1 MNKDIKKMAAIETAK
16 YFSELGVTNKLVDM
30 RKVAETGLL
39 PAVTSAIPLKKPV
52 VNLEDFALQIERA
65 TENLADHPCGE
76 EMRNFTEKVKEHYQM
91 NLCKLEQAEQMKQ
104 PQSQVVV
111 QGAAAGALLGPKF
124 MNVGNFKIAQT
135 RLRQRELPETA
146 PAKEQKPNASRL
158 ARMVVEKVQFAIYK
172 DGMYLFEDGRY
183 KLVTPNRIKRLLNSF
198 FRGEAERYGFA
209 KLYSDIIDFID
220 CEQELV
226 VDDKA
231 FESTMYKIAFA
242 NGFLDTINGRFYLP
256 DPRIFFT
263 SNVALNYVEGVEGCP
278 NFDHYLMQIM
288 GGDYSLVERVYEVI
302 GIILSNDLNAKAI
315 FCAQGVTN
323 SSKSTLIKFI
333 ASFFDEEL
341 VTALSV
347 GDMDKNFALSEVI
360 GKALCVDTE
369 LPAAPL
375 KTGSVSK
382 LKQLSSM
389 DPLTSD
395 VKYKERVKF
404 ICRAKIFLATNHP
417 VQLTHEDMAF
427 MKRIVAIPFYY
438 EIQKSECNPEII
450 KSFELEKLAIAQ
462 KAINY
467 YCMLRQRNYV
477 FSGEYEVND
486 MFVGAE
492 TSLRTQSLLSERD
505 ALVRSFL
512 EECCQMTSLD
522 ELESTAALHSAYLE
536 FCTRYN
542 AFPCDQKCLTAIL
555 KQMLAGQ
562 IVHTKRRL
570 SPGANPCSV
579 LCGLVLK

>member
-1 MNKDIKKMAAIETAK
+1 MNEDIKKMAAKQTVDQISAIGGGT
-16 YFSELGVTNKLVDM
+16 KLAVM
-30 RKVAETGLL
+30 HQVAQTGLL
-39 PAVTSAIPLKKPV
+39 PAVNQVGLQGNPV
-52 VNLEDFALQIERA
+52 IVLTDFEWQLSQANANLRS
-65 TENLADHPCGE
+65 HPCGE
-76 EMRNFTEKVKEHYQM
+76 DMLRFVEEVQNAYSL
-91 NLCKLEQAEQMKQ
+91 NLSRLEQMEQQKKWVAVFETKNPASSSAPTFLNIGNTKLTQAKVRQ
-104 PQSQVVV
+104 PELSK
-111 QGAAAGALLGPKF
+111 ANAPKE
-124 MNVGNFKIAQT
+124 K
-135 RLRQRELPETA
+135 
-146 PAKEQKPNASRL
+146 KPNASRL
-158 ARMVVEKVQFAIYK
+158 ARMVVEQVRFAIYK
-172 DGMYLFEDGRY
+172 DGMYLFENGRY
-183 KLVTPNRIKRLLNSF
+183 KLVTQNRIKRLLNTF
-198 FRGEAERYGFA
+198 LREEAEKHGFA

-220 CEQELV
+220 CEQDLV

-242 NGFLDTINGRFYLP
+242 NGFLDTINGRFYSP

-263 SNVALNYVEGVEGCP
+263 SNVVLNYFEDSGDCLD
-278 NFDHYLMQIM
+278 FDHYLNQIM
-288 GGDYSLVERVYEVI
+288 GGDQSLVDRIYEVI

-417 VQLTHEDMAF
+417 VQLTHEDAAF

-438 EIQKSECNPEII
+438 EIPKAECNPEIL
-450 KSFELEKLAIAQ
+450 KRFEREKLAIAQ
-462 KAINY
+462 KAIYY
-467 YCMLRQRNYV
+467 YCLLRKRNYV
-477 FSGEYEVND
+477 FSGEYEIND

-492 TSLRTQSLLSERD
+492 PSLRTQSLLSERD

-512 EECCQMTSLD
+512 EECCQLTSLD
-522 ELESTAALHSAYLE
+522 EMESTAVLHSAYVE
-536 FCTRYN
+536 FCARYN
-542 AFPCDQKCLTAIL
+542 AFPCDQKCLTSIL
-555 KQMLAGQ
+555 KQMLVGQ
-562 IVHTKRRL
+562 VEHTKRRP